1 MLIAWLVFPLVLV
14 LLAAG
19 CGLLLERACRIELP
33 GLLVVPA
40 GFAVIV
46 VIGQLLTLFDA
57 TAELATP
64 AAVALGVLGGGPA
77 LIRRIRTIEPWALGC
92 AAAVFLVYGAPIL
105 LSGDATFSGYIKL
118 DDTATWMAFTDR
130 TMEFGRNL
138 DGLAPSSYEATL
150 DLNLVKGYPTAI
162 FVPWGIGAAISGQDL
177 AWVFEP
183 YEALLAA
190 LLALCLNAIAMPAV
204 RSARMR
210 ALIALVAASAAL
222 LVGYSLWGGVKE
234 VGGAMLVALVAAL
247 ALLPLRDGARGVGAA
262 VPLAFAAA
270 ALLGTLSLGAGVWL
284 APLLAPVA
292 IAVIRSLGARA
303 ALGRAGVWIG
313 LAALA
318 VIPVLAIGGVLSPT
332 TSSFTPRAR
341 ARQPL
346 FPAQRLAGARHLAER
361 RLQASARRA
370 AARLWPDVLVA
381 GLAIAGGMLA
391 WRARAGRRCSTRVA
405 RSPAARSS
413 SRSAHLGRGEGA
425 RDRLPGAAADC
436 RDRRR
441 TADRARV
448 GRAGSPSSRSPRSR
462 RESRG
467 PTFSRIARSTSR
479 RATSSPSSS

>member
-19 CGLLLERACRIELP
+19 CGLLLERVCRIELP
-33 GLLVVPA
+33 GLLVVPT

-46 VIGQLLTLFDA
+46 VVGQLLTLFDA

-64 AAVALGVLGGGPA
+64 AAVVLGVLGGGPA
-77 LIRRIRTIEPWALGC
+77 LIRRMRAIEPWALGC

-183 YEALLAA
+183 YEALLASM
-190 LLALCLNAIAMPAV
+190 LALCLNAIAMPAV

-292 IAVIRSLGARA
+292 IAAIRSLGARA
-303 ALGRAGVWIG
+303 ALGRAGDLG
-313 LAALA
+313 RPRRARRRPRA
-318 VIPVLAIGGVLSPT
+318 GVRRRSVPDHVVVH
-332 TSSFTPRAR
+332 AR
-341 ARQPL
+341 ARSRQPL
-346 FPAQRLAGARHLAER
+346 RAAQRLAGARHLAER
-361 RLQASARRA
+361 GLQASARRA
-370 AARLWPDVLVA
+370 AARLWPDA
-381 GLAIAGGMLA
+381 ASSRRSRS
-391 WRARAGRRCSTRVA
+391 RAACSRGARVPGRRCSMRVA
-405 RSPAARSS
+405 RSPAARSC
-413 SRSAHLGRGEGA
+413 SRSARRG
-425 RDRLPGAAADC
+425 P
-436 RDRRR
+436 RRR
-441 TADRARV
+441 R
-448 GRAGSPSSRSPRSR
+448 SRSPLR
-462 RESRG
+462 RCC
-467 PTFSRIARSTSR
+467 
-479 RATSSPSSS
+479 